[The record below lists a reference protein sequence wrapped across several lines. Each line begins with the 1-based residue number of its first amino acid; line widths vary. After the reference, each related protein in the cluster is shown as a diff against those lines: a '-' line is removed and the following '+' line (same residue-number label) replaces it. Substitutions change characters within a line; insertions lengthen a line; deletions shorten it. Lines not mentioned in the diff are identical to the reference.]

1 MDEHENG
8 RLQGRRGSLRRAS
21 VALFILVLAAGPV
34 AACAGAPADAA
45 TWTAMPTMHGGV
57 PTVDPGSAAGAQLA
71 AADAM
76 WATRPA
82 FVGTN
87 PKTEAAYHYAI
98 HHPEIV
104 EWMPCYCGC
113 EAMGHGSNLACYV
126 TPEGAFEEHASYCEI
141 CVDITLKAKEL
152 TEQGMSLR
160 EVRQA
165 IDATWGH
172 ISPGTP
178 TALPPA

>member
-1 MDEHENG
+1 MDEHEPG
-8 RLQGRRGSLRRAS
+8 GQSERRRPFRSAG
-21 VALFILVLAAGPV
+21 VALLTLVLLAGPV
-34 AACAGAPADAA
+34 AACAGAPTDAE
-45 TWTAMPTMHGGV
+45 TWTAMPTMQGGV
-57 PTVDPGSAAGAQLA
+57 PTVDPGTSADVELA

-76 WATRPA
+76 WAARPD
-82 FVGTN
+82 FVRSN
-87 PKTEAAYHYAI
+87 PRTEGAYDYAI
-98 HHPEIV
+98 HHPEII

-126 TPEGAFEEHASYCEI
+126 TPEGTFEEHASFCEI

-160 EVRQA
+160 EVRQI
-165 IDATWGH
+165 IDQTWGH